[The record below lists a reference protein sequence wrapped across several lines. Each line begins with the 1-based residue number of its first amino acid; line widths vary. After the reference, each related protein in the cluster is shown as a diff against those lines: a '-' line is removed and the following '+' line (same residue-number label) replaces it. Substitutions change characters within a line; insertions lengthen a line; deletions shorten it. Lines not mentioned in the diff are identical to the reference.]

1 MHVLIPKCARDAS
14 QQSTASH
21 YRTLIFS
28 KNTFDG
34 RQTTTKGVQMTI
46 NNLMDKR
53 TVERRKK
60 IKQNPNYNWQQGQSL
75 PLLSPDCPRS
85 RGKSQD
91 LRKDHP
97 TPSPFSRILPCV
109 HLLVSSLWF
118 ATIPNSDLTT
128 VQSLWMHA
136 SQKEEKIEE
145 IFFFMCLFIRGL
157 ESHTWPHNSLSRFPY
172 GSPRSFLHSDQSLSP
187 FW

>member
-1 MHVLIPKCARDAS
+1 MHVPSPKCARDAF

-60 IKQNPNYNWQQGQSL
+60 IKNKIQTIFGSRVSHYLSSVLTVLDPEGRVRTSERIIQHSTTGMMTDPMPNQLQV
-75 PLLSPDCPRS
+75 LLTFLLMSTQVAISP
-85 RGKSQD
+85 
-91 LRKDHP
+91 
-97 TPSPFSRILPCV
+97 
-109 HLLVSSLWF
+109 SSL
-118 ATIPNSDLTT
+118 TMPSSST
-128 VQSLWMHA
+128 
-136 SQKEEKIEE
+136 
-145 IFFFMCLFIRGL
+145 G
-157 ESHTWPHNSLSRFPY
+157 
-172 GSPRSFLHSDQSLSP
+172 
-187 FW
+187 